1 MTLIQFLSNNSVGV
15 TFPTLLW
22 PQIMPLLI
30 CLLNTGHQVL
40 IKIYI
45 FPYFSLHS
53 LWWFAM

>member
-53 LWWFAM
+53 L